1 MNKSIISLAV
11 AAAVVSTFGL
21 ASCGS
26 RDMSAKDTAS
36 NSPLVKPLI
45 ESAVPAGNTGQHESR
60 AGTDSII
67 KREAPARTDQAHQVH
82 PGRRD
87 NASEAIAALPT
98 QSPAMAGS
106 APPALSK
113 QRRSV
118 FSGIRGM
125 SRADLFSGELLASI
139 PRTAVAPIDRENY
152 AHQADN
158 PIKLAIEHPVSTFSI
173 DVDTGSY
180 SNVRRMLNSGRL
192 PVQDALRVEEL
203 VNYFDY
209 DYRGASFDKDQ
220 SIGDNVPFTLI
231 TEMGPSPWNRNSR
244 LLHIGIKG
252 IDIDRTQLP
261 AANLVFL
268 VDISGSMRSADKLA
282 LLKNSLKM
290 LTRQL
295 RSQDRITLVV
305 YAGGTGVVLPPTPGD
320 HRADIM
326 AALDSLSAA
335 GRTNGAAGIKLAYAM
350 AEQAFIQGGIN
361 RVMLATDGDFNVGTV
376 NFEALKDLVEEKR
389 RSGVSLTTL
398 GFGRGNYNDKL
409 IEQLADAG
417 NGNYAYIDTLN
428 EARKVLVEQLSST
441 LKTIAKDVKI
451 QIEFNPDLVSEYR
464 LIGYENRILRREDFN
479 NDRVDA
485 GEIGA
490 GHTVTALYELTLVGD
505 RGRYIDSLRYG
516 RKTAG
521 RDAAREA
528 GKANELAF
536 LRLRYKQP
544 GGDKSRLIEHPLYK
558 QQIHQ
563 TLAAT
568 SERYR
573 FAASVA
579 GFAQLL
585 KGGEYMQ
592 GYSWQQLRE
601 LAQASRGKDPSGYR
615 SEFLSLLGLAES
627 LSSQASRSM
636 ETRAIAAAISK
647 E

>member
-1 MNKSIISLAV
+1 MNKTILSLAV
-11 AAAVVSTFGL
+11 AAAVVSSFSL
-21 ASCGS
+21 AGCGS
-26 RDMSAKDTAS
+26 KDLSGKDPAS
-36 NSPLVKPLI
+36 TSLVKPLI
-45 ESAVPAGNTGQHESR
+45 ESELLAGRTSQHESR

-67 KREAPARTDQAHQVH
+67 KRQTQTTTGKAHKAE

-87 NASEAIAALPT
+87 NTSDAIAALPT
-98 QSPAMAGS
+98 QSPAMAKS
-106 APPALSK
+106 RP
-113 QRRSV
+113 V
-118 FSGIRGM
+118 FSGVRGM
-125 SRADLFSGELLASI
+125 SREELSSGAVLASI
-139 PRTAVAPIDRENY
+139 PRAAVEPIDRENY
-152 AHQADN
+152 AHNADN

-192 PVQDALRVEEL
+192 PVQDAVRVEEL
-203 VNYFDY
+203 INYFDY
-209 DYRGASFDKDQ
+209 DYGGTSLD
-220 SIGDNVPFTLI
+220 IGDNVPFTVV
-231 TEMGPSPWNRNSR
+231 TEMGPSPWNRNTR

-252 IDIDRTQLP
+252 IDIDRAQLP

-268 VDISGSMRSADKLA
+268 VDISGSMRSPDKLE

-295 RSQDRITLVV
+295 RSRDRITLVV
-305 YAGGTGVVLPPTPGD
+305 YAGGTGVVLPPTSGD

-389 RSGVSLTTL
+389 KSGVSLTTL
-398 GFGRGNYNDKL
+398 GFGRGNYNDRL
-409 IEQLADAG
+409 MEQLADAG

-428 EARKVLVEQLSST
+428 EARKVLVEQMSST

-451 QIEFNPDLVSEYR
+451 QIEFNPELVSEYR

-479 NDRVDA
+479 NDKIDA

-505 RGRYIDSLRYG
+505 KGRRIDSLRYG
-516 RKTAG
+516 RKV
-521 RDAAREA
+521 A
-528 GKANELAF
+528 GKASMANELAF

-544 GGDKSRLIEHPLYK
+544 GGDRSRLIEQPLYR
-558 QQIHQ
+558 QQIQQ

-579 GFAQLL
+579 GFAQIL
-585 KGGEYMQ
+585 KGGDYMG

-601 LAQASRGKDPSGYR
+601 LAQASRGKDLFGYR

-627 LSSQASRSM
+627 LSSQASISM
-636 ETRAIAAAISK
+636 KTGAITAAISGK
-647 E
+647 